1 MSPYFAAALE
11 EVVRDLLRERAEL
24 EQRINADLDRVD
36 AITTMVRG
44 FAAVYGPDGPC
55 PVPQVFGPA
64 GPGAGAVVVRAAR
77 GLAVLGS

>member
-24 EQRINADLDRVD
+24 EERIRADLDRVD
-36 AITTMVRG
+36 AIDTMVRG
-44 FAAVYGPDGPC
+44 FGAVYGPDGPC
-55 PVPQVFGPA
+55 PVPQVFGPSGVA
-64 GPGAGAVVVRAAR
+64 AGAVVVSAAR